1 MCAGAAKLEQR
12 RMLPVHTP
20 PLVRS
25 VSCCGTARIVSRGQ
39 PRVCAF
45 SRSGACMCSLE
56 VDLCRSRGDIPL
68 ALVDQSSAVVY

>member
-25 VSCCGTARIVSRGQ
+25 VSRGG
-39 PRVCAF
+39 PPLLRHRAHALFRDRVHVLT
-45 SRSGACMCSLE
+45 RS
-56 VDLCRSRGDIPL
+56 
-68 ALVDQSSAVVY
+68 

>member
-25 VSCCGTARIVSRGQ
+25 VSRGTARMRFFAIGCMHVLT
-39 PRVCAF
+39 
-45 SRSGACMCSLE
+45 RS
-56 VDLCRSRGDIPL
+56 
-68 ALVDQSSAVVY
+68 

>member
-25 VSCCGTARIVSRGQ
+25 VSRGGPPLLR

-45 SRSGACMCSLE
+45 SRSGACAHSKLIFADHAATFHSLLYQGL
-56 VDLCRSRGDIPL
+56 DRPILIT
-68 ALVDQSSAVVY
+68 

>member
-25 VSCCGTARIVSRGQ
+25 VSRGG
-39 PRVCAF
+39 P
-45 SRSGACMCSLE
+45 
-56 VDLCRSRGDIPL
+56 PL
-68 ALVDQSSAVVY
+68 LRHRALVRDTVAPRRASQMAPSISPLSPVEPG